1 MSTDAPAARAEPM
14 IVTRTPL
21 RISFLGG
28 GTDYPDHFRKHGGQ
42 SLGTAI
48 NRYSYVT
55 VKALV
60 DLFEHSIRVGY
71 SRTELVRSVDEIEHP
86 AVRACLQF
94 TGIDRHVEID
104 YVGDLPARTGLGS
117 SSSFTVGLL
126 HALHAFQ
133 GNRCSSEQ
141 LAAEAVHVEQQ
152 LMRERVGVQDQYLC
166 AHGGFRHVRCAA
178 DGIAANVIPIP
189 PVRLAELERSLMLL
203 YTGLRRDAH
212 QVLEEQ
218 IDNTRSGAAKQ
229 ALDEMS
235 RLVDEGLE
243 ILTVPRRSLNDFGAL
258 LHQSWCLK
266 RTLSTQVSTA
276 AIDRWYEQARIA
288 GAIGGKLL
296 GAGGGGFLL
305 LMAPPDRQ
313 RDVCRA
319 VPELRH
325 VPFTFEAGGSQVLLH
340 DSTVG

>member
-1 MSTDAPAARAEPM
+1 V

-28 GTDYPDHFRKHGGQ
+28 GTDYPDHFRQHGGQ
-42 SLGTAI
+42 SLGTTI

-71 SRTELVRSVDEIEHP
+71 SRTELVKSVEEIEHP
-86 AVRACLQF
+86 AVRACLRF
-94 TGIDRHVEID
+94 AGIDRHVEID

-133 GNRCSSEQ
+133 GARCTPEQ
-141 LAAEAVHVEQQ
+141 LAGEAVHVEQD

-166 AHGGFRHVRCAA
+166 AHGGLRHVRCAA
-178 DGIAANVIPIP
+178 DGVAANVVPILP
-189 PVRLAELERSLMLL
+189 ARLAELERSLLLL
-203 YTGLRRDAH
+203 YTGLRRNAH
-212 QVLEEQ
+212 TVLAEQ
-218 IDNTRSGAAKQ
+218 IDNTRSGAATR

-235 RLVDEGLE
+235 ALVDQGLE
-243 ILTVPRRSLNDFGAL
+243 LLTTPGRSLDDFGAL
-258 LHQSWCLK
+258 LHQTWCLK
-266 RTLSTQVSTA
+266 RTLSTQVSTP
-276 AIDRWYEQARIA
+276 AIDRWYEQARAA
-288 GAIGGKLL
+288 GAVGGKLL

-305 LMAPPDRQ
+305 LMAPPDRH

-319 VPELRH
+319 VPDLRP
-325 VPFTFEAGGSQVLLH
+325 VPFQFEARGSQVLLH
-340 DSTVG
+340 QE

>member
-1 MSTDAPAARAEPM
+1 M

-28 GTDYPDHFRKHGGQ
+28 GTDYPDHFRQHGGQ
-42 SLGTAI
+42 SLGTTI

-55 VKALV
+55 VKPLV

-86 AVRACLQF
+86 AVRACLRF
-94 TGIDRHVEID
+94 AGIDRHVEID

-133 GNRCSSEQ
+133 GARCTAEQ
-141 LAAEAVHVEQQ
+141 LAAEAVHVEQE

-178 DGIAANVIPIP
+178 DGVAANVVPILP
-189 PVRLAELERSLMLL
+189 ARLAELQGSLLLL

-212 QVLEEQ
+212 TVLAEQ
-218 IDNTRSGAAKQ
+218 IDNTRSGVAKR

-235 RLVDEGLE
+235 GLVDQGVE
-243 ILTVPRRSLNDFGAL
+243 ILMAPGQSLTDFGAL
-258 LHQSWCLK
+258 LHQTWCLK

-276 AIDRWYEQARIA
+276 AIDRWYEQARAA

-305 LMAPPDRQ
+305 LMVPPDRQ
-313 RDVCRA
+313 LEVRRA
-319 VPELRH
+319 VPDLRH
-325 VPFTFEAGGSQVLLH
+325 VPFRFESDGSQVLLH
-340 DSTVG
+340 QE

>member
-1 MSTDAPAARAEPM
+1 M

-28 GTDYPDHFRKHGGQ
+28 GTDYPDHYRQHGGQ
-42 SLGTAI
+42 SLGTTI

-55 VKALV
+55 VKPLV

-86 AVRACLQF
+86 AVRACLRF
-94 TGIDRHVEID
+94 AGIDRHIEID
-104 YVGDLPARTGLGS
+104 YIGDLPARTGLGS

-126 HALHAFQ
+126 HALHAFK
-133 GNRCSSEQ
+133 GTRCSAEQ
-141 LAAEAVHVEQQ
+141 LAAEAVHVEQE

-166 AHGGFRHVRCAA
+166 AHGGFRHVRCGA
-178 DGIAANVIPIP
+178 DGVVACTVDLPRI
-189 PVRLAELERSLMLL
+189 RLAELERSLLLL

-212 QVLEEQ
+212 QILAEQ
-218 IDNTRSGAAKQ
+218 MDNTRSGVAKH

-235 RLVDEGLE
+235 RLVDQGLE
-243 ILTVPRRSLNDFGAL
+243 ILRAPGRSLEDFGAL
-258 LHQSWCLK
+258 LHETWCLK

-276 AIDRWYEQARIA
+276 AIDRWYEQARAA
-288 GAIGGKLL
+288 GALGGKLL

-305 LMAPPDRQ
+305 LMVPPDRR
-313 RDVCRA
+313 RDVCSA
-319 VPELRH
+319 VPDLRQ
-325 VPFTFEAGGSQVLLH
+325 VPFQFETEGSQVLLH
-340 DSTVG
+340 QE